1 MKPTLLSALVA
12 SALLA
17 SGAAFACD
25 DMKMT
30 DDGDGYSPKASQRSA
45 AADQNTAN
53 TAVPINTS
61 TVKQKQPAK
70 QKSAGKPI
78 APGSATLVKTGS

>member
-17 SGAAFACD
+17 SGAALACD

-30 DDGDGYSPKASQRSA
+30 DDGDGGRVRERPVAS
-45 AADQNTAN
+45 ADQNSAN
-53 TAVPINTS
+53 AAVPINMS